1 MLIPERAAEEI
12 HLSGVFIYAGHTF
25 HADSCLALTV
35 GFWSCS
41 SLLLHGAIKWCE
53 KAEWCFSLL
62 SPQGDTVDLFS
73 ASSWE
78 ALMLAQVRSVLPTH
92 MSVRGMT
99 TPCQAR
105 LSDTSGSFW
114 NDWNR
119 SLTFFGPCS
128 LAKVSTGYLGLFWD
142 QDLSMREYRLNAI
155 YHDPFPRLPE
165 PLLVC
170 PMP

>member
-25 HADSCLALTV
+25 HADSCLVLTV

-99 TPCQAR
+99 TPSGQAFR
-105 LSDTSGSFW
+105 HFL
-114 NDWNR
+114 
-119 SLTFFGPCS
+119 
-128 LAKVSTGYLGLFWD
+128 LAAFEMTEIEV
-142 QDLSMREYRLNAI
+142 
-155 YHDPFPRLPE
+155 
-165 PLLVC
+165 
-170 PMP
+170 